1 LNIKNDRGY
10 IYIETL
16 ITIVIIGIIFA
27 ASATIGRNFLLNT
40 MAEYEATK
48 LISTIR
54 YVQELNRNSYI
65 VREGEFEQI
74 EPANSTTF
82 RISIEDYF
90 YQIKSSSD
98 KFEPRKCTTIKN
110 VTLSKNQPFNDGIRF
125 YTDGT
130 PKTFGTIQ
138 VKSKI
143 GTKTASR
150 YVIIDKAGRIRM
162 DRNPP

>member
-1 LNIKNDRGY
+1 MNIKNDRGY

-16 ITIVIIGIIFA
+16 ITIVIVGIIFA

-48 LISTIR
+48 LISSIR

-74 EPANSTTF
+74 EPEKSTTF
-82 RISIEDYF
+82 RVTVSDYF
-90 YQIKSSSD
+90 YQIKSTDD
-98 KFEPRKCTTIKN
+98 KFEPRTYKTIKN
-110 VTLSKNQPFNDGIRF
+110 VTLSENQPFNGGIHF

-138 VKSKI
+138 VKLTFGKN
-143 GTKTASR
+143 TASR